1 MIKHILLWAI
11 KSLAVFLVGI
21 PVTLLGLPIVA
32 LALLFRTEDP
42 ETEQQFTDPRFA
54 DQGKHRMVTLPAWA
68 LLWDN
73 KFDGAWG
80 DKRGW
85 WNNYCLENYGKDC
98 RSFRSMWQWLA
109 IRNPANYWSR
119 VLTGLDVS
127 QCTIAKLAGDDE
139 VDEEPGKWQWQFLLA
154 TRDDGALFHRL
165 FCVFPW
171 WFDPTHAVMIDIG
184 WKFKLKH
191 SRMSPDADVKDRVRG
206 SVFTPS
212 FWKSL

>member
-32 LALLFRTEDP
+32 LALLFRIEHPDTEA
-42 ETEQQFTDPRFA
+42 TFTDPRFA

-98 RSFRSMWQWLA
+98 RSFRSMWQWL
-109 IRNPANYWSR
+109 R
-119 VLTGLDVS
+119 T
-127 QCTIAKLAGDDE
+127 
-139 VDEEPGKWQWQFLLA
+139 
-154 TRDDGALFHRL
+154 
-165 FCVFPW
+165 
-171 WFDPTHAVMIDIG
+171 
-184 WKFKLKH
+184 
-191 SRMSPDADVKDRVRG
+191 
-206 SVFTPS
+206 
-212 FWKSL
+212 